1 MLKEITKAEALNMY
15 MEGSLDVQILICL
28 ENNKYCMY
36 TMNEVLDNAKFLID
50 EYSEKDTSVPKTNY
64 SVIENNNCNNDKDV
78 ELNEKEDEIE
88 TIDNAINK
96 VKELYCTSNNIESTS
111 STQPDIFYNS
121 HNDAIVTTIETDK
134 PVDAKCSTNTA
145 IKRSTKKIDL
155 GKLYALR
162 DAKWTY
168 KQIANEFG
176 CSISTIRKYAVDKK
190 LKAQIQNNN
199 N

>member
-1 MLKEITKAEALNMY
+1 MCSSDL
-15 MEGSLDVQILICL
+15 
-28 ENNKYCMY
+28 
-36 TMNEVLDNAKFLID
+36 D